1 MNFGDGTPGSSPRAN
16 VRRSCEARKRWTRS
30 TGSSATRLRYSLG
43 ATQMGNYSRRTA
55 PLQCPDHPRRLHAT
69 PISSLD
75 RHRPRPTRR
84 HGRRV
89 IACRCPPFFACRSR
103 AWQNSCVDSAR
114 RAQGGARF
122 VGRPGRGG
130 ACARGAGGL
139 QVAPV
144 VRGCGREEVAV
155 AAVRVW
161 SGACLDRVRRGTV
174 VTAPGQGWDP
184 RDAVGY

>member
-103 AWQNSCVDSAR
+103 AWRAFRRTPGAR
-114 RAQGGARF
+114 GGVRARCRWPTGGPGGAWLRT
-122 VGRPGRGG
+122 GGGCRCRGQ
-130 ACARGAGGL
+130 GL
-139 QVAPV
+139 
-144 VRGCGREEVAV
+144 VRGVLGSRAAWDCRYRTGPGVGPAGRC
-155 AAVRVW
+155 RVL
-161 SGACLDRVRRGTV
+161 SCRF
-174 VTAPGQGWDP
+174 
-184 RDAVGY
+184 